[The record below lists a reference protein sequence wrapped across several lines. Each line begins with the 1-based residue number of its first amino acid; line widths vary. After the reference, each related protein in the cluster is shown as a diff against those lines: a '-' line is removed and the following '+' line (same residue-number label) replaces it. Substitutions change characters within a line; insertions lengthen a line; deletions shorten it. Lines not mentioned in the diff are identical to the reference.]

1 MSRIYDD
8 LILCV
13 LQILGTSKMLKLKP
27 IRSYH
32 DLIIPYVGPGFCCSV
47 CCIFFHYEPFHK
59 PIQGCKGYE
68 NFEKIGNKEDTYDS
82 KFNLHHF
89 MDFASNEKWKCFAKN
104 CPIHWSEPFH
114 CQGV

>member
-1 MSRIYDD
+1 MSGIYD
-8 LILCV
+8 
-13 LQILGTSKMLKLKP
+13 
-27 IRSYH
+27 

-47 CCIFFHYEPFHK
+47 SCIFFHYEPFHK
-59 PIQGCKGYE
+59 PIQGCKAYE

-114 CQGV
+114 CQGDIRCVQFPKFYM

>member
-1 MSRIYDD
+1 MSRIYD
-8 LILCV
+8 
-13 LQILGTSKMLKLKP
+13 
-27 IRSYH
+27 

-47 CCIFFHYEPFHK
+47 SCIFE
-59 PIQGCKGYE
+59 
-68 NFEKIGNKEDTYDS
+68 KEDTYDS

-114 CQGV
+114 CQGDIRCVQFPKFCEYFNIPSNSEPKKAARSNISESKKMFEPGII